1 VQRVVQG
8 PGVTAVAENASGPL
22 SWGAV
27 PDSDLFK
34 RSLGFDAFYGLE
46 LLELGQDFA
55 RAELVVKDHHK
66 QPFGLV
72 HGGIY
77 ASIAEGLASYSTA
90 SVVVPKGQSAS
101 GMSNLTSFLR
111 PVTDGTIHALATC
124 KHSGRTTWVWE
135 VEMTDDAR
143 RLCATSRV
151 TIAVRDLPE
160 ETRVQVLAAVAELS
174 D

>member
-1 VQRVVQG
+1 VIA
-8 PGVTAVAENASGPL
+8 TANDAPGPL
-22 SWGAV
+22 SWAPM
-27 PDSDLFK
+27 PDSDPFK

-55 RAELVVKDHHK
+55 RGELRVKDHHK
-66 QPFGLV
+66 QPFGLL

-77 ASIAEGLASYSTA
+77 ASIAEALASYATA
-90 SVVVPKGQSAS
+90 SVVVPKGKAAS

-111 PVTDGTIHALATC
+111 PITDGTVHALATC
-124 KHSGRTTWVWE
+124 KHAGRTTWVWE

-151 TIAVRDLPE
+151 TIAVRELPE
-160 ETRVQVLAAVAELS
+160 ETRVQVMAAMAEFT

>member
-1 VQRVVQG
+1 M
-8 PGVTAVAENASGPL
+8 
-22 SWGAV
+22 
-27 PDSDLFK
+27 PDSDPFR
-34 RSLGFDAFYGLE
+34 RSVGFDAFYGLE

-55 RAELVVKDHHK
+55 RAELLIKDHHK

-77 ASIAEGLASYSTA
+77 ASIAEALASYATA
-90 SVVVPKGQSAS
+90 SVVVPKGQAAS

-111 PVTDGTIHALATC
+111 PITEGTVHALATC
-124 KHSGRTTWVWE
+124 KHAGRTTWVWE

-160 ETRVQVLAAVAELS
+160 ETRLQVMEAIAEAT

>member
-1 VQRVVQG
+1 MSD
-8 PGVTAVAENASGPL
+8 A
-22 SWGAV
+22 
-27 PDSDLFK
+27 DLFK

-46 LLELGQDFA
+46 LLELTQDFA
-55 RAELVVKDHHK
+55 RAELAIRDHHK

-72 HGGIY
+72 HGGVY
-77 ASIAEGLASYSTA
+77 ASIAEALASYATA

-111 PVTDGTIHALATC
+111 PVTAGTVHALATC
-124 KHSGRTTWVWE
+124 KHAGRTTWVWE
-135 VEMTDDAR
+135 VELTDDAR

-151 TIAVRDLPE
+151 TIAVRELPE
-160 ETRVQVLAAVAELS
+160 AARAQVMAAAAELG

>member
-1 VQRVVQG
+1 MSD
-8 PGVTAVAENASGPL
+8 AEP
-22 SWGAV
+22 
-27 PDSDLFK
+27 FK

-77 ASIAEGLASYSTA
+77 ASIAEALASYATA
-90 SVVVPKGQSAS
+90 AVVVPRGQSAS
-101 GMSNLTSFLR
+101 GMSNFTSFLR
-111 PVTDGTIHALATC
+111 PITVGTVHAMATC
-124 KHSGRTTWVWE
+124 KHTGRTTWVWE
-135 VEMTDDAR
+135 VELTDDAR

-151 TIAVRDLPE
+151 TIAVRELPE
-160 ETRVQVLAAVAELS
+160 DMRVQVMTALAEAT

>member
-1 VQRVVQG
+1 M
-8 PGVTAVAENASGPL
+8 
-22 SWGAV
+22 
-27 PDSDLFK
+27 SDTDPFR

-55 RAELVVKDHHK
+55 RAQLLVKDHHK

-77 ASIAEGLASYSTA
+77 ASIAEALASYATA
-90 SVVVPKGQSAS
+90 SVVVPRGQAAS
-101 GMSNLTSFLR
+101 GMSNFSSFLR
-111 PVTDGTIHALATC
+111 PITDGTVHAMATC
-124 KHSGRTTWVWE
+124 KHAGRTTWVWE
-135 VEMTDDAR
+135 VEMTDDHR

-160 ETRVQVLAAVAELS
+160 ETRDQVMAAVAEATG
-174 D
+174 

>member
-1 VQRVVQG
+1 M
-8 PGVTAVAENASGPL
+8 S
-22 SWGAV
+22 
-27 PDSDLFK
+27 DSDQFR

-55 RAELVVKDHHK
+55 RAELVVAEHHK

-77 ASIAEGLASYSTA
+77 ASMAEALASYATA
-90 SVVVPKGQSAS
+90 SVVVPKGQTAS

-111 PVTDGTIHALATC
+111 PITEGTVHAMATC
-124 KHSGRTTWVWE
+124 KHAGRTTWVWE
-135 VEMTDDAR
+135 VEMTDDHR

-160 ETRVQVLAAVAELS
+160 ETRVRVMARLAEAS
-174 D
+174 G

>member
-1 VQRVVQG
+1 MS
-8 PGVTAVAENASGPL
+8 AVS
-22 SWGAV
+22 
-27 PDSDLFK
+27 DSDRFK
-34 RSLGFDAFYGLE
+34 RSRGFDAFYGLE

-55 RAELVVKDHHK
+55 RAELAIKDHHK

-77 ASIAEGLASYSTA
+77 ASIAEALASYATA

-111 PVTDGTIHALATC
+111 PITDGSVHALATC
-124 KHSGRTTWVWE
+124 KHAGRTTWVWE
-135 VEMTDDAR
+135 VELTDDHR

-151 TIAVRDLPE
+151 TIAVRELPE
-160 ETRVQVLAAVAELS
+160 EQRAQVMAAMTES
-174 D
+174 TG

>member
-1 VQRVVQG
+1 MIATANDA
-8 PGVTAVAENASGPL
+8 PGAL
-22 SWGAV
+22 SWAPM
-27 PDSDLFK
+27 PDSDPFK

-55 RAELVVKDHHK
+55 RGELRVKDHHK
-66 QPFGLV
+66 QPFGLL

-77 ASIAEGLASYSTA
+77 ASIAEALASYATA
-90 SVVVPKGQSAS
+90 SVVVPKGKAAS

-111 PVTDGTIHALATC
+111 PITDGTVHALATC
-124 KHSGRTTWVWE
+124 KHAGRTTWVWE

-151 TIAVRDLPE
+151 TIAVRELPE
-160 ETRVQVLAAVAELS
+160 ETRVQVMAAMAEFT

>member
-1 VQRVVQG
+1 MIATANDA
-8 PGVTAVAENASGPL
+8 PGAL
-22 SWGAV
+22 SWAPM
-27 PDSDLFK
+27 PDSDPFK

-55 RAELVVKDHHK
+55 RGELRVKDHHK
-66 QPFGLV
+66 QPFGLL

-77 ASIAEGLASYSTA
+77 ASIAEALASYATA
-90 SVVVPKGQSAS
+90 SVVVPKGQAAS

-111 PVTDGTIHALATC
+111 PITDGTVHALATC
-124 KHSGRTTWVWE
+124 KHAGRTTWVWE

-151 TIAVRDLPE
+151 TIAVRELPE
-160 ETRVQVLAAVAELS
+160 ETRVQVMAAMAEFT

>member
-1 VQRVVQG
+1 M
-8 PGVTAVAENASGPL
+8 
-22 SWGAV
+22 
-27 PDSDLFK
+27 SDADPFK
-34 RSLGFDAFYGLE
+34 RSLGFDAFYGLD

-55 RAELVVKDHHK
+55 RAELAVKDHHK

-77 ASIAEGLASYSTA
+77 ASIAEALASYATA
-90 SVVVPKGQSAS
+90 AVVVPRGQSAS
-101 GMSNLTSFLR
+101 GMSNFTSFLR
-111 PVTDGTIHALATC
+111 PITGGTVHAMATC
-124 KHSGRTTWVWE
+124 KHAGRTTWVWE
-135 VEMTDDAR
+135 IELTDDAR

-160 ETRVQVLAAVAELS
+160 DTRVQVMAALAEAT

>member
-1 VQRVVQG
+1 MSDG
-8 PGVTAVAENASGPL
+8 
-22 SWGAV
+22 
-27 PDSDLFK
+27 DLFR
-34 RSLGFDAFYGLE
+34 RSQGFDAFYGLE

-55 RAELVVKDHHK
+55 RAELVVRDDHK

-77 ASIAEGLASYSTA
+77 ASIAEALASYSTA

-111 PVTDGTIHALATC
+111 PVTGGTIHALATC

-151 TIAVRDLPE
+151 TIAVRELPE
-160 ETRVQVLAAVAELS
+160 ETRVQLLEAVSELS

>member
-1 VQRVVQG
+1 M
-8 PGVTAVAENASGPL
+8 S
-22 SWGAV
+22 
-27 PDSDLFK
+27 DSDAFR

-46 LLELGQDFA
+46 LLELGQDVA
-55 RAELVVKDHHK
+55 RAELVVQDHHK

-72 HGGIY
+72 HGGVY
-77 ASIAEGLASYSTA
+77 ASIAEALASYSTA

-124 KHSGRTTWVWE
+124 KHAGRTTWVWE

-160 ETRVQVLAAVAELS
+160 DARVQVREAVAELGE
-174 D
+174 

>member
-1 VQRVVQG
+1 M
-8 PGVTAVAENASGPL
+8 
-22 SWGAV
+22 
-27 PDSDLFK
+27 PDSDPFK

-55 RAELVVKDHHK
+55 RGELRVKDHHK
-66 QPFGLV
+66 QPFGLL

-77 ASIAEGLASYSTA
+77 ASIAEALASYGTA
-90 SVVVPKGQSAS
+90 SVVVPKGQAAS

-111 PVTDGTIHALATC
+111 PITDGTVHALATC
-124 KHSGRTTWVWE
+124 KHAGRTTWVWE

-151 TIAVRDLPE
+151 TIAVRELPE
-160 ETRVQVLAAVAELS
+160 ETRVQVMAAMAEFTDPTISAIAASRSAASGSRS
-174 D
+174 DSAS

>member
-1 VQRVVQG
+1 M
-8 PGVTAVAENASGPL
+8 S
-22 SWGAV
+22 
-27 PDSDLFK
+27 DSERFT
-34 RSLGFDAFYGLE
+34 RSSGFDAFYGLE
-46 LLELGQDFA
+46 LLEIGQDFA
-55 RAELVVKDHHK
+55 RAELVVSDHHK

-77 ASIAEGLASYSTA
+77 ASVAEALASYATA

-111 PVTDGTIHALATC
+111 PITEGTVHALATC
-124 KHSGRTTWVWE
+124 KHAGRTTWVWE
-135 VEMTDDAR
+135 VELTDDHR

-151 TIAVRDLPE
+151 TIAVRELPDE
-160 ETRVQVLAAVAELS
+160 IRVQVMEAAAEAT

>member
-1 VQRVVQG
+1 M
-8 PGVTAVAENASGPL
+8 
-22 SWGAV
+22 
-27 PDSDLFK
+27 SDANPFK

-55 RAELVVKDHHK
+55 RAQLQVTDHHK

-77 ASIAEGLASYSTA
+77 ASIAEALASYATA
-90 SVVVPKGQSAS
+90 SVVVPRGQAAS
-101 GMSNLTSFLR
+101 GMSNFSSFLR
-111 PVTDGTIHALATC
+111 PITDGTVHAMATC
-124 KHSGRTTWVWE
+124 KHAGRTTWVWE
-135 VEMTDDAR
+135 VEMTDDHR

-160 ETRVQVLAAVAELS
+160 ETRDQVMAAVAEATG
-174 D
+174 

>member
-1 VQRVVQG
+1 MSEAD
-8 PGVTAVAENASGPL
+8 P
-22 SWGAV
+22 
-27 PDSDLFK
+27 FK

-55 RAELVVKDHHK
+55 RAELRIEDHHK

-77 ASIAEGLASYSTA
+77 ASIAEALASYATA
-90 SVVVPKGQSAS
+90 SVVVPRGQSAS
-101 GMSNLTSFLR
+101 GMSNFTSFLR
-111 PVTDGTIHALATC
+111 PITGGTVHAMATC
-124 KHSGRTTWVWE
+124 KHAGRTTWVWE
-135 VEMTDDAR
+135 VELTDDAR

-151 TIAVRDLPE
+151 TIAVRELPE
-160 ETRVQVLAAVAELS
+160 DTRVQVMAALAEAT

>member
-1 VQRVVQG
+1 M
-8 PGVTAVAENASGPL
+8 S
-22 SWGAV
+22 
-27 PDSDLFK
+27 DSDPFR
-34 RSLGFDAFYGLE
+34 RSQGFDAFYGLE
-46 LLELGQDFA
+46 LLELGPDFA
-55 RAELVVKDHHK
+55 RAELVVRDDHK

-77 ASIAEGLASYSTA
+77 ASIAEALASYSTA
-90 SVVVPKGQSAS
+90 SVVVPKGKSAS

-111 PVTDGTIHALATC
+111 PVTGGTIHALATC
-124 KHSGRTTWVWE
+124 KHAGRTTWVWE

-151 TIAVRDLPE
+151 TIAVRELPE
-160 ETRVQVLAAVAELS
+160 ETRVQVLEAVSELS